1 MIRVVAVDDELPA
14 LKRVGKLLETHEG
27 VLVNGMFDKAQA
39 FLEYVLTTAEP
50 IDLVLLDME
59 MPGIHGLELA
69 RRLREIRP
77 EVQIAFLTA
86 YEEYARE
93 AFQVEA
99 LDYLLKPIMP
109 DELER
114 VLGRAAK
121 RGERIG
127 SVTESDTRKGVSVRS
142 FGLFSV
148 EAEKGGAIRFRNSKS
163 RELLALLHAY
173 HGRPVSKAR
182 LMEGLWFGHDAEKT
196 QANLHT
202 TVYQLRKDLESC
214 GLANVIEQSKSAGGS
229 YALRW
234 DVAFDDV
241 TAYEEEL
248 RRFRKT
254 GSLTPL
260 MRAVQ
265 LYGEGYLAGSG
276 YEWAAPRQ
284 AELELEFVGLL
295 EAMVDAYVGQGRYEI
310 ALNPLQ
316 RWSQLLPLSG
326 RLHAKMIALLLLMN
340 RDKDALDYHE
350 LALELMDG
358 EEEASELDYE
368 SICANPTAMFR
379 TEERLR
385 A

>member
-1 MIRVVAVDDELPA
+1 MIGVIAVDDEMPA
-14 LKRVGKLLETHEG
+14 LKRAGKLLETFKG
-27 VLVNGMFDKAQA
+27 VRVDGLFDKAQA
-39 FLEYVLTTAEP
+39 FLEHALTVPEP

-77 EVQIAFLTA
+77 EVQIVFLTA
-86 YEEYARE
+86 YEEYARD

-109 DELER
+109 EDLER
-114 VLGRAAK
+114 ALGRAAR
-121 RGERIG
+121 RGERNG
-127 SVTESDTRKGVSVRS
+127 SVRESAPRKGVSVRS
-142 FGLFSV
+142 FGPFSV
-148 EAEKGGAIRFRNSKS
+148 EDESGRPIRFRNSKG
-163 RELLALLHAY
+163 RELLSMLHAY
-173 HGRPVSKAR
+173 RGRPVGKAQ
-182 LMEGLWFGHDAEKT
+182 LMDGLWFGGDAEKT
-196 QANLHT
+196 QANLHS
-202 TVYQLRKDLESC
+202 TVYQLRKDLEAC
-214 GLANVIEQSKSAGGS
+214 GLENAIEQSKTAGGS

-248 RRFRKT
+248 RRFRET

-295 EAMVDAYVGQGRYEI
+295 ESMVDAYVGQGRYEI

-340 RDKDALDYHE
+340 RNKDALSYHE

-368 SICANPTAMFR
+368 SISANPESLF
-379 TEERLR
+379 
-385 A
+385 

>member
-1 MIRVVAVDDELPA
+1 MRTEGGTDMLRVIAVDDELPA
-14 LKRVGKLLETHEG
+14 LRRAGKLLETFEG
-27 VLVNGMFDKAQA
+27 VRVDGLFDKAQA
-39 FLEYVLTTAEP
+39 FLEHALTAPEP

-69 RRLREIRP
+69 RRLRDIRP

-86 YEEYARE
+86 YEEYARD

-109 DELER
+109 EDLER
-114 VLGRAAK
+114 ALGRAAK
-121 RGERIG
+121 RGERTG
-127 SVTESDTRKGVSVRS
+127 SARESASRTGVSVRS
-142 FGLFSV
+142 FGPFSV
-148 EAEKGGAIRFRNSKS
+148 EDENGRPIRFRNSKG

-173 HGRPVSKAR
+173 RGRPVGRAQ
-182 LMEGLWFGHDAEKT
+182 LTDGLWFGRDADKT
-196 QANLHT
+196 QANLHS
-202 TVYQLRKDLESC
+202 TVYQLRKDLEAC
-214 GLANVIEQSKSAGGS
+214 GLENAIEQSKTAGGS

-241 TAYEEEL
+241 AAYEEEL
-248 RRFRKT
+248 RRFRET

-340 RDKDALDYHE
+340 RDKDALAYHE
-350 LALELMDG
+350 LAQELMDG
-358 EEEASELDYE
+358 EDEASELNYA
-368 SICANPTAMFR
+368 SISANPASMF
-379 TEERLR
+379 
-385 A
+385 